1 MTELQLRQKVIDVMK
16 SWLGYSES
24 NGKHK
29 IIIDLYNTQ
38 KPLPVGYK
46 VKYTDEWCATTI
58 TAAGMKAGLANIIL
72 PECSCPR
79 MIELYKK
86 VGRWMENDAY
96 KPQIG
101 DIVMYDWDDNG
112 VGDCTGTPEHVGYV
126 MAVNGNTMTIIE
138 GNISN
143 SVATRQLKVNG
154 RYIRGY
160 CLPDYASKADK
171 IEEDD
176 DLNIDKLT
184 NAELIKLAEKMQEAL
199 GTQDPAN
206 WGDEWEEAMKWA
218 EENGVIKGDEDG
230 NKQYK
235 AFTTRQALALMLY
248 RYSKE
253 K

>member
-16 SWLGYSES
+16 LWLGYSES

-38 KPLPVGYK
+38 KPLPAGYK
-46 VKYTDEWCATTI
+46 VKYTDAWCATTI
-58 TAAGMKAGLANIIL
+58 TAAGMKAGLADIIL

-86 VGRWMENDAY
+86 AGRWMENDAY

-101 DIVMYDWDDNG
+101 DIVMYDWDDSG
-112 VGDCTGTPEHVGYV
+112 VGDCTGIADHVGYV
-126 MAVNGNTMTIIE
+126 MSVNGNNMPIIE
-138 GNISN
+138 GNIGN
-143 SVATRQLKVNG
+143 AVGIRNLQVNG

-199 GTQDPAN
+199 GTQGSAN
-206 WGDEWEEAMKWA
+206 WGDEWEDAQKWA

-235 AFTTRQALALMLY
+235 AFTTRQAMVLMLY
-248 RYSKE
+248 RLIKE